1 MEDEELIGEIT
12 IGNNNDY
19 WQAPNYTYDN
29 RTLVYSNNNGGY
41 VLVKAMPKPPV
52 VEWAPK
58 EDITPYEMALCAPLI
73 IYSSTGILTIDS
85 LGEML
90 KDMSPKALRH
100 FRIEDPN
107 FEGTEWID
115 IKIEKN

>member
-12 IGNNNDY
+12 IGYNNDY
-19 WQAPNYTYDN
+19 WTVTGYPDD
-29 RTLVYSNNNGGY
+29 RVLVYNSNTTSGDY
-41 VLVKAMPKPPV
+41 TISKAPEAPI

-58 EDITPYEMALCAPLI
+58 EDITPYEMALCAPIL
-73 IYSSTGILTIDS
+73 IYSGTGILTIAG
-85 LGEML
+85 LGEMI

-107 FEGTEWID
+107 FKGAEWD
-115 IKIEKN
+115 VIK